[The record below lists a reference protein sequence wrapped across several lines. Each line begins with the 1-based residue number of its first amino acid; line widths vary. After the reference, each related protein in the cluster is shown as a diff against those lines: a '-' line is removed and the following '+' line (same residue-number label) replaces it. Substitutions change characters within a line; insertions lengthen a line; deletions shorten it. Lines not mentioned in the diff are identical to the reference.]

1 MISISITPHLEAY
14 QLISN
19 QFVNLFNLFY
29 LPMEI
34 KTIMPACGNS
44 NEYVPPSVE
53 IFDVE
58 IEQGFAASSG
68 NNEQWNDVPG
78 GGNF

>member
-1 MISISITPHLEAY
+1 
-14 QLISN
+14 
-19 QFVNLFNLFY
+19 
-29 LPMEI
+29 MEI
-34 KTIMPACGNS
+34 KEIMPVCGYS
-44 NEYVPPSVE
+44 DEYVPPLIE

-58 IEQGFAASSG
+58 IEQGFATSNG

>member
-1 MISISITPHLEAY
+1 MFLVAGVFLLANDKSAY
-14 QLISN
+14 EPILI
-19 QFVNLFNLFY
+19 Y
-29 LPMEI
+29 LLMKI
-34 KTIMPACGNS
+34 KTIMPVCGNS
-44 NEYVPPSVE
+44 DEYVPPLIE

-58 IEQGFAASSG
+58 IEQGFATSNG

>member
-1 MISISITPHLEAY
+1 
-14 QLISN
+14 
-19 QFVNLFNLFY
+19 
-29 LPMEI
+29 MEI

-44 NEYVPPSVE
+44 NEYAPPSVE